1 MIHMKK
7 IIILACFLSV
17 GLLFIFQIKHTE
29 IAENS
34 TPEQDIMKEKV
45 NQILSSMTLEEK
57 IGQMLILYET
67 HPKVDEE
74 VKELFNQI
82 NPGGIILNQENITTY
97 ENTKKYIEEIKKLSD
112 IPLIISVDQEGG
124 RVQRLQL
131 LKDISPTYIPDM
143 KSIGKTNNSYLAY
156 ETGKILAK
164 QVKTLGINIVFA
176 PVCDIV
182 THEENNVIGD
192 RSFGNNP
199 TLVTT
204 MCTNFAKGIEEENI
218 IATYKHFPGH
228 GDTTTD
234 SHTSIP
240 IIQKSLE
247 ELENFELVPYKE
259 AIANHAKMIMIGHIA
274 FPNIT
279 NDTTPA
285 SLSKTIVTDILKNKL
300 GYKGLVITDALNMKA
315 LTNNYSEE
323 EIYTMAIHA
332 GVDLLLMPNNPEK
345 AIQVIKENISEE
357 RINESVKKI
366 LTFKFSYL
374 ENTEILDSTY
384 LNQSSYQD
392 ILNKIEQ

>member
-1 MIHMKK
+1 MKK

-29 IAENS
+29 IAENF

-156 ETGKILAK
+156 ETGKI
-164 QVKTLGINIVFA
+164 
-176 PVCDIV
+176 
-182 THEENNVIGD
+182 
-192 RSFGNNP
+192 
-199 TLVTT
+199 
-204 MCTNFAKGIEEENI
+204 
-218 IATYKHFPGH
+218 
-228 GDTTTD
+228 
-234 SHTSIP
+234 
-240 IIQKSLE
+240 
-247 ELENFELVPYKE
+247 
-259 AIANHAKMIMIGHIA
+259 
-274 FPNIT
+274 
-279 NDTTPA
+279 
-285 SLSKTIVTDILKNKL
+285 
-300 GYKGLVITDALNMKA
+300 
-315 LTNNYSEE
+315 
-323 EIYTMAIHA
+323 
-332 GVDLLLMPNNPEK
+332 
-345 AIQVIKENISEE
+345 
-357 RINESVKKI
+357 
-366 LTFKFSYL
+366 
-374 ENTEILDSTY
+374 
-384 LNQSSYQD
+384 
-392 ILNKIEQ
+392 